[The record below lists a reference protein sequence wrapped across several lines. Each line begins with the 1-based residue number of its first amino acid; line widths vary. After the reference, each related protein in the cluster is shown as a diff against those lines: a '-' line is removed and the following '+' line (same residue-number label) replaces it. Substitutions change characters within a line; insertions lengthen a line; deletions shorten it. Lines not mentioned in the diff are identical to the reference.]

1 MARNDPFNPDYAS
14 LADQGTAVFDGSG
27 SATGAAVISEV
38 AGNGDAELRI
48 QESNDGGSNWQT
60 IAQLTDASG
69 NTTFTADFHSQYNRV
84 LVESGVR
91 RLQITNVSGATA
103 VVSVSGDQR

>member
-1 MARNDPFNPDYAS
+1 MARNDPYNPDFAS
-14 LADQGTAVFDGSG
+14 LADQGTAVFDGSA
-27 SATGAAVISEV
+27 SATGAAIISEV

-60 IAQLTDASG
+60 IAQLTDSSG
-69 NTTFTADFHSQYNRV
+69 NTTFTGDFHSQFNRV

-91 RLQITNVSGATA
+91 RLQITNVNGATA
-103 VVSVSGDQR
+103 VFSVSGDQR